1 MQGIGDEVVVALTSI
16 GFFLLFL
23 TFLLFRF
30 IRQGNSEMSE
40 DVSGEPL
47 GSVVESTPTVSATC
61 PICLAEARMPL
72 QTNCSHYFCTSCLI
86 EYWRH
91 SGLGRLGAIRCP
103 VCRGQVTVFLP
114 CFRPFPDASQTNLSQ
129 AINDY
134 NRRFSGEPRPWIDYI
149 RDLPTLLRHLSSEF
163 VTLGGV
169 VYMLRIRIVLC
180 FVAAIMYLVSP
191 LDLIPEAFFG
201 VLGFLDDLFVV
212 LLLALYVSIIYRR
225 FLASRWESDPHDHE
239 D

>member
-1 MQGIGDEVVVALTSI
+1 MQGIGDEVILVFSGIASFLVLLLLLWLTYVK
-16 GFFLLFL
+16 
-23 TFLLFRF
+23 
-30 IRQGNSEMSE
+30 Q
-40 DVSGEPL
+40 
-47 GSVVESTPTVSATC
+47 STPEMVAPQGPTMESVATLTATC
-61 PICLAEARMPL
+61 PICRADTRMPL
-72 QTNCSHYFCTSCLI
+72 QTNCGHIFCSRCLI

-91 SGLGRLGAIRCP
+91 SGYGTSIRCP
-103 VCRGQVTVFLP
+103 MCRGQVSVLLP
-114 CFRPFPDASQTNLSQ
+114 CVRPFPDASQPELSQ
-129 AINDY
+129 KINDY
-134 NRRFSGEPRPWIDYI
+134 NRRFSGEPRPWMDYI
-149 RDLPTLLRHLSSEF
+149 TDLPTILRHLSSEF

-225 FLASRWESDPHDHE
+225 YLASRWIDDAHD

>member
-1 MQGIGDEVVVALTSI
+1 MKSI
-16 GFFLLFL
+16 
-23 TFLLFRF
+23 
-30 IRQGNSEMSE
+30 
-40 DVSGEPL
+40 EPPAE
-47 GSVVESTPTVSATC
+47 SVPTVCTTC
-61 PICLAEARMPL
+61 PICLNDCRLPI
-72 QTNCSHYFCTSCLI
+72 QTNCGHIFCTSCVI

-91 SGLGRLGAIRCP
+91 GDWRLGTAAIRCP
-103 VCRGQVTVFLP
+103 VCRGHVAILLP
-114 CFRPFPDASQTNLSQ
+114 CFRPFPDTCQLQLSH

-149 RDLPTLLRHLSSEF
+149 RDLPTILRHLSSEF

-201 VLGFLDDLFVV
+201 ILGLLDDMFVL

-225 FLASRWESDPHDHE
+225 YFATRWQTDLHE